1 MCGSKSKLCVIVSL
15 YLAAQPLY
23 QSISAFTKTLIL
35 AFEARL
41 SGDDHSKLHFF
52 HILMHTVCNPIKRNY
67 FQATAL
73 EMIHDIRDAF
83 NDLLEENAWM
93 DTETRLVAEDKANS
107 MTERIGYPEYI
118 TNDTR
123 LEEEYKNVS

>member
-1 MCGSKSKLCVIVSL
+1 MLPTTQFGALSKRDILYCV
-15 YLAAQPLY
+15 Q
-23 QSISAFTKTLIL
+23 QSNKY
-35 AFEARL
+35 
-41 SGDDHSKLHFF
+41 
-52 HILMHTVCNPIKRNY
+52 IKRNY

-123 LEEEYKNVS
+123 LEEEYKNVSR

>member
-1 MCGSKSKLCVIVSL
+1 MLPSSVHYPKEI
-15 YLAAQPLY
+15 YY
-23 QSISAFTKTLIL
+23 
-35 AFEARL
+35 
-41 SGDDHSKLHFF
+41 
-52 HILMHTVCNPIKRNY
+52 TVCNNPISRYIKRNY

-123 LEEEYKNVS
+123 LEEEYKNVSR